1 MPQKLEEPIIGCMCG
16 SKIFNIMD
24 SHNPEP
30 INKFP
35 ERCCNSC
42 NEQVVLERIKQMKFV
57 RDMFE

>member
-1 MPQKLEEPIIGCMCG
+1 MTQKLEEPIICCMCG

-42 NEQVVLERIKQMKFV
+42 NEQVVLERIKQLKFV
-57 RDMFE
+57 RDIFE